1 MTHVKGDQRAKT
13 GGKKSK
19 LEVVELKYKKILEPI
34 EMSLTPLKNLAP
46 PMSLNEIVLIE
57 GLGVETGS
65 KDQVQSNSY
74 HMNSK
79 FGNMLL
85 MFLIIM
91 VVFWVLLFTFNPKIA
106 QSRYIT
112 TDGNG
117 NTKTLP
123 DAGRCFIGSLILS
136 ALITLVL
143 WFSSA
148 SK

>member
-1 MTHVKGDQRAKT
+1 
-13 GGKKSK
+13 
-19 LEVVELKYKKILEPI
+19 VELKYKKILEPI

-46 PMSLNEIVLIE
+46 PMSLNEIALIE
-57 GLGVETGS
+57 GLGVETPPVGGGS
-65 KDQVQSNSY
+65 KDKVQSHSY
-74 HMNSK
+74 QMNSK

-91 VVFWVLLFTFNPKIA
+91 VVFWVLLFTFNPKIV

-143 WFSSA
+143 WFSYST
-148 SK
+148 K

>member
-1 MTHVKGDQRAKT
+1 M
-13 GGKKSK
+13 
-19 LEVVELKYKKILEPI
+19 ELKYKKILEPI

-46 PMSLNEIVLIE
+46 PMSLNEIALIE

-65 KDQVQSNSY
+65 KDKVQSHSY
-74 HMNSK
+74 QMNSK

-91 VVFWVLLFTFNPKIA
+91 VVFWVLLFTFNPKIV

-143 WFSSA
+143 WFSYST
-148 SK
+148 K